1 MGESEKK
8 DTDQNLIFS
17 RNEKLIHPNRIN
29 FTTTKTVK
37 IIGVS
42 LPIQSKL
49 TKRLGISICNTK
61 YHI

>member
-1 MGESEKK
+1 MGKSEKK

-17 RNEKLIHPNRIN
+17 RNEKLIHPYRIN
-29 FTTTKTVK
+29 FTTTETVK

-49 TKRLGISICNTK
+49 KKRLGI
-61 YHI
+61 